1 MFVWMT
7 YQEEIISFGNTVTVG
22 TLPRMRK
29 VLGSGLQMIT
39 AITNNTNVNTLDVSK
54 PIDLQF

>member
-7 YQEEIISFGNTVTVG
+7 YQEEIISFGKTVTVRA
-22 TLPRMRK
+22 LPRMRK